1 MNYYIIVFKNT
12 HDAMTAD
19 KKLAMKNYK
28 FRIMPTP
35 TLITQSC
42 GICVRIENDDEI
54 NSIIENKEI
63 EFKNIYKRNRIK
75 EVQKCMHLQTGFIQA
90 ESCLNFLLKK

>member
-12 HDAMTAD
+12 HDAMSAEQ
-19 KKLAMKNYK
+19 KLNGANYK

-42 GICVRIENDDEI
+42 GICIRIEEEEELNK
-54 NSIIENKEI
+54 IISSNII
-63 EFKNIYKRNRIK
+63 EFKNIYKKEESKYIVIK
-75 EVQKCMHLQTGFIQA
+75 
-90 ESCLNFLLKK
+90 

>member
-12 HDAMTAD
+12 HDAMSAEQ
-19 KKLAMKNYK
+19 KLNELNYK

-42 GICVRIENDDEI
+42 GICIRIEEEEKLNEIIND
-54 NSIIENKEI
+54 NTI
-63 EFKNIYKRNRIK
+63 EFKNIYKREESNYILIK
-75 EVQKCMHLQTGFIQA
+75 
-90 ESCLNFLLKK
+90 

>member
-12 HDAMTAD
+12 HDAMSAEQ
-19 KKLAMKNYK
+19 KLNGLNYK

-42 GICVRIENDDEI
+42 GICIRIEEEEKVNEI
-54 NSIIENKEI
+54 INNNTVEVK
-63 EFKNIYKRNRIK
+63 KIYKKEEANYVLIK
-75 EVQKCMHLQTGFIQA
+75 
-90 ESCLNFLLKK
+90 

>member
-12 HDAMTAD
+12 HDAMSAEQ
-19 KKLAMKNYK
+19 KLNGLNYD

-42 GICVRIENDDEI
+42 GICIRVEQEEKLNE
-54 NSIIENKEI
+54 IIESKVI
-63 EFKNIYKRNRIK
+63 EFKNIYKK
-75 EVQKCMHLQTGFIQA
+75 ED
-90 ESCLNFLLKK
+90 SN

>member
-12 HDAMTAD
+12 HDAMSAEQ
-19 KKLAMKNYK
+19 KLSGLNYK

-42 GICVRIENDDEI
+42 GICIRIEEEEELNK
-54 NSIIENKEI
+54 IISSNII
-63 EFKNIYKRNRIK
+63 EFKNIYKKEESKYIVIK
-75 EVQKCMHLQTGFIQA
+75 
-90 ESCLNFLLKK
+90 

>member
-12 HDAMTAD
+12 HDAMSAEQ
-19 KKLAMKNYK
+19 KLNELNYK

-42 GICVRIENDDEI
+42 GICIRVEDEEELKK
-54 NSIIENKEI
+54 IISNNTI
-63 EFKNIYKRNRIK
+63 DFKGIYKKEESNYIVIK
-75 EVQKCMHLQTGFIQA
+75 
-90 ESCLNFLLKK
+90 

>member
-19 KKLAMKNYK
+19 KKLAIKNYK

-63 EFKNIYKRNRIK
+63 EFKNIYKRNETEYILIK
-75 EVQKCMHLQTGFIQA
+75 
-90 ESCLNFLLKK
+90 

>member
-12 HDAMTAD
+12 HDAMSAEQ
-19 KKLAMKNYK
+19 KLNRVNYK

-42 GICVRIENDDEI
+42 GICIRIEEEEELNK
-54 NSIIENKEI
+54 IISSNII
-63 EFKNIYKRNRIK
+63 EFKNIYKKEESKYIVIK
-75 EVQKCMHLQTGFIQA
+75 
-90 ESCLNFLLKK
+90 

>member
-12 HDAMTAD
+12 HDAMSAEQ
-19 KKLAMKNYK
+19 KLNGLNYK

-42 GICVRIENDDEI
+42 GICIRIEEEEKVNEI
-54 NSIIENKEI
+54 INNNTV
-63 EFKNIYKRNRIK
+63 EFKNVYKKEEDNYVLIK
-75 EVQKCMHLQTGFIQA
+75 
-90 ESCLNFLLKK
+90 

>member
-12 HDAMTAD
+12 HDAMSAEQ
-19 KKLAMKNYK
+19 KLNGLNYK

-42 GICVRIENDDEI
+42 GICIRIEEEEEEKVNEIIND
-54 NSIIENKEI
+54 NTI
-63 EFKNIYKRNRIK
+63 EFKNIYKREESNYILIK
-75 EVQKCMHLQTGFIQA
+75 
-90 ESCLNFLLKK
+90 

>member
-12 HDAMTAD
+12 HDARSAEQ
-19 KKLAMKNYK
+19 KLNGLNYK

-42 GICVRIENDDEI
+42 GICIRIEEEEKVNEI
-54 NSIIENKEI
+54 INNNTV
-63 EFKNIYKRNRIK
+63 EFKNVYKKEEANYVLIK
-75 EVQKCMHLQTGFIQA
+75 
-90 ESCLNFLLKK
+90 

>member
-12 HDAMTAD
+12 HDAMSAEQ
-19 KKLAMKNYK
+19 KLNGLNYK

-42 GICVRIENDDEI
+42 GICIRIEEEEEEKVNEI
-54 NSIIENKEI
+54 INNNTV
-63 EFKNIYKRNRIK
+63 EFKNVYKKEEANYVLIK
-75 EVQKCMHLQTGFIQA
+75 
-90 ESCLNFLLKK
+90 

>member
-12 HDAMTAD
+12 HDAMSAEQ
-19 KKLAMKNYK
+19 KLNGLNYK

-42 GICVRIENDDEI
+42 GICIRIEEEEKLNEIIND
-54 NSIIENKEI
+54 NTI
-63 EFKNIYKRNRIK
+63 EFKNIYKREEANYVLIK
-75 EVQKCMHLQTGFIQA
+75 
-90 ESCLNFLLKK
+90 

>member
-12 HDAMTAD
+12 HDAMSAEQ
-19 KKLAMKNYK
+19 KLNELKYT

-42 GICVRIENDDEI
+42 GICIRIEEEEELNK
-54 NSIIENKEI
+54 IISNNI
-63 EFKNIYKRNRIK
+63 IDFKNIYKKEESKYIAIK
-75 EVQKCMHLQTGFIQA
+75 
-90 ESCLNFLLKK
+90 

>member
-12 HDAMTAD
+12 HDAMSAEQ
-19 KKLAMKNYK
+19 KLNGVNYK

-42 GICVRIENDDEI
+42 GICIRIEEEEELNK
-54 NSIIENKEI
+54 IISSNII
-63 EFKNIYKRNRIK
+63 EFKNIYKKEEANYKMIK
-75 EVQKCMHLQTGFIQA
+75 
-90 ESCLNFLLKK
+90 

>member
-1 MNYYIIVFKNT
+1 
-12 HDAMTAD
+12 
-19 KKLAMKNYK
+19 
-28 FRIMPTP
+28 MPTP

-63 EFKNIYKRNRIK
+63 DLKIYINEMKQNIY
-75 EVQKCMHLQTGFIQA
+75 
-90 ESCLNFLLKK
+90 

>member
-12 HDAMTAD
+12 HDAMSAEQ
-19 KKLAMKNYK
+19 KLNGLNYK

-42 GICVRIENDDEI
+42 GICIRLEEEEKVNEI
-54 NSIIENKEI
+54 INNNTVELKNVYKKE
-63 EFKNIYKRNRIK
+63 EANYVLIK
-75 EVQKCMHLQTGFIQA
+75 
-90 ESCLNFLLKK
+90 

>member
-12 HDAMTAD
+12 HDAMSAEQ
-19 KKLAMKNYK
+19 KLNELNYK

-42 GICVRIENDDEI
+42 GICIRIEEEEELNK
-54 NSIIENKEI
+54 IITSSTI
-63 EFKNIYKRNRIK
+63 EFKNIYKKEEAKYITIK
-75 EVQKCMHLQTGFIQA
+75 
-90 ESCLNFLLKK
+90 